1 MSSISIQRYN
11 APVPETIR
19 DQILEIVSDN
29 VTSLSM
35 THPPVKHPKFNAYKA
50 ALKLEITTYLE
61 WKPPFRIE
69 LVTAVSNERV
79 LGFTLCG
86 FPYKETSSECG
97 IYYTAVSK
105 AFRGQGLMSLMV
117 RDIVARHPAVALSCD
132 VALVPCYER
141 YGFRCH
147 ALRQHQIIMY
157 IGNPIEET
165 PLIEFSSLLN
175 HPLVMEERR
184 KSEELF
190 SFEEI
195 RRADRELDKK
205 LKVDKE
211 KAKRFLA
218 GKMR

>member
-1 MSSISIQRYN
+1 
-11 APVPETIR
+11 
-19 DQILEIVSDN
+19 
-29 VTSLSM
+29 
-35 THPPVKHPKFNAYKA
+35 
-50 ALKLEITTYLE
+50 
-61 WKPPFRIE
+61 
-69 LVTAVSNERV
+69 
-79 LGFTLCG
+79 
-86 FPYKETSSECG
+86 
-97 IYYTAVSK
+97 
-105 AFRGQGLMSLMV
+105 MSLMV